1 MEQGQAQFKDYF
13 LGKLSAEEIDSVE
26 LQILENPE
34 FAENMEIAETNLIEE
49 YLDGELAINDQKLF
63 EENYLTCEPR
73 LKKVEFLKSV
83 KKFAKSQSTT
93 INETM
98 PSFFETLKNKFN
110 LRPLTLAFGTIAL
123 ICAVGI
129 TSYFVWKNSTNKSE
143 TLLALN
149 DYQKQKNE
157 RPLNSRISDFDYAPK
172 VEGTRG
178 TNDKANDDLD
188 LVELSARTTVKQNP
202 TAENLHALG
211 QVYLTKKDFDKAIE
225 QFEKAIKQNPN
236 ISKLHNDLGVA
247 LLEKGK
253 IVKAKCE
260 EKTKQKQECENEKE
274 PYLLSLAKA
283 NEEFAKAIELDKTS
297 LEANFNQALCIQE
310 LNLPNQAK
318 EAWKNY
324 LNLDSNSKWADE
336 ARKNLGTIETQ
347 KPISKNKDEIL
358 RDFLA
363 AKDADDDE
371 KAWQVLSRNREMI
384 TGKLIPQQLTFL
396 FVDSKTIGD
405 EATAKI
411 ALDAL
416 VYAGK
421 LEEEKS
427 GDLFWRDLARY
438 YENVSDDKIL
448 ILKQAQDRV
457 RKGYELHT
465 KRDYSEALNE
475 FNSSSQLFLKC
486 GSFLERELSNSHIAN
501 CLENLYEKP
510 NETKDEIFNITN
522 EIIKLSKKRNYKL
535 LGLLSVMRITSMYN
549 KANEYSN
556 AINSAEKSYQ
566 IAEMSKDLYNE
577 QRILGMIASL
587 YSRLGEKK
595 KAIIYT
601 QKIFTKMNAAETG
614 SKQNWRNYFN
624 ATELFASVKYH
635 STAKML
641 VKEEVLT
648 AEQIGEPSVLS
659 ISQAHAGIIFSKTHN
674 FSEAREFLNE
684 GLQNAK
690 KIPGAKSM
698 QNLTAYCLLK
708 SADLEQELGN
718 YEEASRLYS
727 ESFKINNSPYFE
739 FEIQKGML
747 RSFLALGNNEEL
759 EKQIP
764 KTIEIAEENR
774 AKIFEEK
781 ERNGFFHNEN
791 TVFDTAIEWE
801 FGRGNYEKSY
811 NYAEGSAA
819 KSLLESLEKG
829 KLTGLSNEKND
840 SLIRPKTMSLSEL
853 RTKIPEDIQLV
864 QYAVLN
870 REILIWLIS
879 KDTLTVKHVQISF
892 EELQNKVEN
901 FIRLTLEDKSE
912 TSQETV
918 KLSEELFLLL
928 IQPVY
933 ADLNPHKQI
942 CLIPNKVLFFLPFS
956 ALRSEKGKM
965 LLEEFVLFYAP
976 SANIFVHCTKNA
988 ERKASQT
995 IESILSIGNPKF
1007 DSQAF
1012 FNLPSLELAETE
1024 AKVIAGYYDKSITL
1038 LNKTATK
1045 KAFQKSIE
1053 NADILHFAGHYLV
1066 KPDLPMSSSL
1076 LFAKDGDNIGQSTL
1090 SNAELSNENLKRIKL
1105 VVMSSCDTGIESY
1118 LNGEGMIGLS
1128 RTFLAADVPLV
1139 VASQWKV
1146 DSEATAALMENFHR
1160 IRREQKLPT
1169 VVALRHAQLEMMKS
1183 DKFKA
1188 PYYWAAFA
1196 VFGGY
1201 SKF

>member
-1 MEQGQAQFKDYF
+1 MEQGQTQFKDYF
-13 LGKLSAEEIDSVE
+13 LGNLSDVEIDSVD
-26 LQILENPE
+26 LQILESQE
-34 FAENMEIAETNLIEE
+34 FAEKMEIAETVLIEK
-49 YLDGELAINDQKLF
+49 YLDGELSTGDRKLF
-63 EENYLTCEPR
+63 EENYLICEPR
-73 LKKVEFLKSV
+73 LKKAEFLKSV
-83 KKFAKSQSTT
+83 KKFAKSQSTM
-93 INETM
+93 INEPK
-98 PSFFETLKNKFN
+98 PSFFETLKIRFS
-110 LRPLTLAFGTIAL
+110 LRPLTLAFGTVAL
-123 ICAVGI
+123 ICAVGVA
-129 TSYFVWKNSTNKSE
+129 SYFVWTNSTNKSE
-143 TLLALN
+143 VLISLN
-149 DYQKQKNE
+149 KISKNE
-157 RPLNSRISDFDYAPK
+157 RPLDSWISGFDYAPK

-178 TNDKANDDLD
+178 INEKEEKP
-188 LVELSARTTVKQNP
+188 ELKSARINAEYIAEKNP

-211 QVYLTKKDFDKAIE
+211 QVYLTKKDFDEAIK

-236 ISKLHNDLGVA
+236 IAKLHNDLGVA

-253 IVKAKCE
+253 LAKSKCV
-260 EKTKQKQECENEKE
+260 ENEKLNKE
-274 PYLLSLAKA
+274 CEDEKDPYLLSLTNAG
-283 NEEFAKAIELDKTS
+283 EEFAKAIELDKTS
-297 LEANFNQALCIQE
+297 LEANFNQALCVQAQE
-310 LNLPNQAK
+310 VLPNQTK
-318 EAWKNY
+318 EAWQNY
-324 LNLDSNSKWADE
+324 LNLDSTSKWADE
-336 ARKNLGTIETQ
+336 ARKHLEAIKPQT
-347 KPISKNKDEIL
+347 PISKKEEIL
-358 RDFLA
+358 RDFLV

-371 KAWQVLSRNREMI
+371 KAWGILSRNREMI

-396 FVDSKTIGD
+396 FVDSKTNGD
-405 EATAKI
+405 EAAAKT

-416 VYAGK
+416 VYVGK
-421 LEEEKS
+421 LEEKQS

-438 YENVSDDKIL
+438 YEDVSDDKIL

-465 KRDYSEALNE
+465 KRDYSAALNE
-475 FNSSSQLFLKC
+475 FYSSSQFFLKC
-486 GSFLERELSNSHIAN
+486 GNLLERELSNNHIAN

-510 NETKDEIFNITN
+510 NETKDEIFDITN
-522 EIIKLSKKRNYKL
+522 GIIKLSQKRHYKL
-535 LGLLSVMRITSMYN
+535 LGLSSVMRITSMYN

-601 QKIFTKMNAAETG
+601 QKIFAKMNAAEAG

-624 ATELFASVKYH
+624 AAELFASVKNY
-635 STAKML
+635 SAAKML
-641 VKEEVLT
+641 VKEEVLA

-659 ISQAHAGIIFSKTHN
+659 ISQPHAGIIFSKTHN
-674 FSEAREFLNE
+674 FSEARDFLNE

-690 KIPGAKSM
+690 KIPGEKSR

-708 SADLEQELGN
+708 SADLEQDLGN

-747 RSFLALGNNEEL
+747 RSFLALGNDEEL

-764 KTIEIAEENR
+764 KTIMIAEENR
-774 AKIFEEK
+774 AKIFEEE
-781 ERNGFFHNEN
+781 ERNGFIHNEN

-819 KSLLESLEKG
+819 KSLLELLEKG
-829 KLTGLSNEKND
+829 KLTSEKND
-840 SLIRPKTMSLSEL
+840 SVIKPKTMSLSEL
-853 RTKIPEDIQLV
+853 RTQIPDDIQLV
-864 QYAVLN
+864 QYSVLN

-965 LLEEFVLFYAP
+965 LLEEYVLFYAP

-1012 FNLPSLELAETE
+1012 SDLPSLELAENE
-1024 AKVIAGYYDKSITL
+1024 AKMIAGFYDKSITL

-1053 NADILHFAGHYLV
+1053 NVDILHFAGHYLV

-1076 LFAKDGDNIGQSTL
+1076 LFAKDGDDIGQSTL
-1090 SNAELSNENLKRIKL
+1090 SNAELSQENLKRIKL
-1105 VVMSSCDTGIESY
+1105 VVMSSCDTGVESY

-1128 RTFLAADVPLV
+1128 RTFLVADVPLV

-1169 VVALRHAQLEMMKS
+1169 VVALRNAQLETMKN